1 VKNETLHSS
10 LDADVGGLERKD
22 TVERTC
28 PHNHARIL
36 SMSCHLHSM
45 KYCSPQRSKGTR
57 QEGLCRRMSGT
68 SSDSA
73 RAAKWLRL
81 KISRCVGCS
90 AAYLEGI
97 RTVFS
102 PMGEQT
108 ECFNR
113 SLELVLRSNKK
124 PIPPGFCSYAHMYM
138 VGGGA

>member
-1 VKNETLHSS
+1 
-10 LDADVGGLERKD
+10 
-22 TVERTC
+22 
-28 PHNHARIL
+28 
-36 SMSCHLHSM
+36 
-45 KYCSPQRSKGTR
+45 
-57 QEGLCRRMSGT
+57 MSGT
-68 SSDSA
+68 SRDSA
-73 RAAKWLRL
+73 RAANWLRL

-124 PIPPGFCSYAHMYM
+124 PILLGLLLRSNAEGTRSGFCPYAHVYM
-138 VGGGA
+138 IGGGA